1 MASSDQAVTLQI
13 AALSA
18 VHNEYADCE
27 KKELK
32 RKLAECQ
39 KDLKEARLRIKQ
51 RRCEVNAVCKESRES
66 MHKVDLVLRQGV
78 YDGLPLSKEQVND
91 LSNHLHD
98 AHNVLN
104 EIKDPG
110 SSCYG
115 SDSEDSGSESEDNDE
130 GEE

>member
-1 MASSDQAVTLQI
+1 MASSSTTSQI
-13 AALSA
+13 MALNS
-18 VHNEYADCE
+18 VYNQFADAD
-27 KKELK
+27 KNDLK

-78 YDGLPLSKEQVND
+78 YDGRPLSKEQVNE
-91 LSNHLHD
+91 LSFHLHD
-98 AHNVLN
+98 AHSVLN

-115 SDSEDSGSESEDNDE
+115 SDSEESGSESEDNDE
-130 GEE
+130 GEQ

>member
-1 MASSDQAVTLQI
+1 MASSSTTSQI
-13 AALSA
+13 MALNS
-18 VHNEYADCE
+18 VYNQFADAD
-27 KKELK
+27 KNDLK

-115 SDSEDSGSESEDNDE
+115 SDSEESGSESEDNDE

>member
-1 MASSDQAVTLQI
+1 MASSSEAVTLQL

-18 VHNEYADCE
+18 VHNENADRE
-27 KKELK
+27 KKDLK

-39 KDLKEARLRIKQ
+39 KELKEAREQIRQ
-51 RRCEVNAVCKESRES
+51 RRDEVNEVCKESRDS
-66 MHKVDLVLRQGV
+66 MHQVDLVLRQGV
-78 YDGLPLSKEQVND
+78 YDGLPLSKEQVNE
-91 LSNHLHD
+91 LCNHLGN

-115 SDSEDSGSESEDNDE
+115 SDSEDSGSESEDDDE
-130 GEE
+130 GEQ